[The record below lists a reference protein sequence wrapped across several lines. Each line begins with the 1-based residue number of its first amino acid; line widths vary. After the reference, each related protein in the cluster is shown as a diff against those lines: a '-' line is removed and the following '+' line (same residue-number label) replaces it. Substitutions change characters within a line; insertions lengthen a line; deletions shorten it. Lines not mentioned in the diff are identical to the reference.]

1 MFVFVTAFTSN
12 INQQKSITQYIEY
25 GNKLLSYKI
34 SNLRI
39 VFIERKIYNEYF
51 TNNTDNNTNNN
62 TDNNVFNHFTYEGK
76 VFEFILKNNTIFV
89 MFEKTD
95 NYLYKYID
103 NLTNFSINTDNPCKD
118 TLEYMFIQCHK
129 TEWIKMA
136 ISVINYVSVINNIK
150 ETDILTGIDIHN
162 HTQLMWV
169 DFGIYHIFKN
179 DELFY
184 NEIDNLNKKYIS
196 LSLNNRVR
204 IGSCIHPSRTYHT
217 DIYKTIAWYFAG
229 GVFGGSL
236 DSLLQFSELMKIE
249 CISII
254 QERKHLMWEVNVWYL
269 IYLKFPEL
277 FDLYKCDH
285 NSTIISNY

>member
-34 SNLRI
+34 TNLRI

-51 TNNTDNNTNNN
+51 TTIIS
-62 TDNNVFNHFTYEGK
+62 NNVFNNFIYEGK

-103 NLTNFSINTDNPCKD
+103 NTTNFSINTDNPNKD

-136 ISVINYVSVINNIK
+136 ISIINVIKNTGIF
-150 ETDILTGIDIHN
+150 TGIDFHN
-162 HTQLMWV
+162 HKQLMWI
-169 DFGIYHIFKN
+169 DFGIYHIFKS

-184 NEIDNLNKKYIS
+184 NEIDVLNKKKIS
-196 LSLNNRVR
+196 LSSNNRVR
-204 IGSCIHPSRTYHT
+204 IGSCIHPSNKYHI
-217 DIYKTIAWYFAG
+217 DIYKNIAWYFAG
-229 GVFGGSL
+229 GVFGGSFE
-236 DSLLQFSELMKIE
+236 SLLQFAELMKSE

-254 QERKHLMWEVNVWYL
+254 KERKHLMWEVNVWYL
-269 IYLKFPEL
+269 IYLKFPEM
-277 FDLYKCDH
+277 FDLYNCNH